1 MFRCAR
7 IQGLDTMEGLLLFG
21 KEHVYIVDGLT
32 VLRSREVRDIESI
45 PPQLQ
50 EPILP
55 SPGPGSPTRPRSMRQ
70 SYKFHYEDIR
80 LVLFLLSRFHFFCC
94 LFFHSLFSFVELREV
109 HKRRYLLQPMA
120 LEVFS
125 SDGRNQLLAFQRK
138 IRNKVYH
145 RSVICFVIFSLR
157 LLYANV

>member
-1 MFRCAR
+1 
-7 IQGLDTMEGLLLFG
+7 MEGLLLFG

-80 LVLFLLSRFHFFCC
+80 LSFICVVLVESINFLLQCSWFSWPVLSFC
-94 LFFHSLFSFVELREV
+94 LT
-109 HKRRYLLQPMA
+109 KRG
-120 LEVFS
+120 S
-125 SDGRNQLLAFQRK
+125 
-138 IRNKVYH
+138 
-145 RSVICFVIFSLR
+145 
-157 LLYANV
+157 